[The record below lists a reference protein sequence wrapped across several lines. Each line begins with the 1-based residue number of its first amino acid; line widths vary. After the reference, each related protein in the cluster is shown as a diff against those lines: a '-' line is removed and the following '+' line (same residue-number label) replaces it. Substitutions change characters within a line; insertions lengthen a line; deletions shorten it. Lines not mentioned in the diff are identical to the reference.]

1 MASTDQERWRRVKDQ
16 LRSELGDDVF
26 TSWFGRMELD
36 AVDKGVVRLS
46 VPTRFLRNWI
56 QSHYSEKV
64 LTRWQTEESDVTRLE
79 LSVRS
84 AMIRPMVAK
93 PKMPEVTP
101 PLHNGRDSFANGSEI
116 RASVP
121 FMTVHE
127 ALGVAHERRWVRPR
141 AHRSSKVLQK
151 TTSVRPSSRASRWGS

>member
-1 MASTDQERWRRVKDQ
+1 MTSMDQDRWRRVKER
-16 LRSELGDDVF
+16 LGVELGDDVF

-56 QSHYSEKV
+56 QSHYSERV
-64 LTRWQTEESDVTRLE
+64 LTKWREEDAEISRLE

-84 AMIRPMVAK
+84 ATIRLPAAK
-93 PKMPEVTP
+93 PKAPEP
-101 PLHNGRDSFANGSEI
+101 QLPLREMRDVAGNADM

-121 FMTVHE
+121 FLSVHC
-127 ALGVAHERRWVRPR
+127 L
-141 AHRSSKVLQK
+141 LY
-151 TTSVRPSSRASRWGS
+151 TSRCV

>member
-1 MASTDQERWRRVKDQ
+1 MTGMHQERWGRVKDQ
-16 LRSELGDDVF
+16 LRSERGDDVF

-36 AVDKGVVRLS
+36 GVDKGVVRLS

-64 LTRWQTEESDVTRLE
+64 LTRWQAEEADVTRLE

-84 AMIRPMVAK
+84 ATIRPAPVK
-93 PKMPEVTP
+93 LKMPEAAP
-101 PLHNGRDSFANGSEI
+101 SLHNGRDSYVNGSEI

-127 ALGVAHERRWVRPR
+127 ALG
-141 AHRSSKVLQK
+141 
-151 TTSVRPSSRASRWGS
+151 